1 MKHVCLCFNRKRHEK
16 LTTILEEYENETT
29 EDGTTA
35 PRSTSGQISKDES
48 RGDDY
53 CSNTQ
58 VFRNT
63 HTFPDKLEKKLRRKL
78 RNDKAHLAQT
88 NPRMDAQYAKIVVKN
103 REQVLEAKQ
112 PVVQPTL
119 STDWRIAAA
128 RRHSEGRI
136 ELDQL
141 QLLFPDFF
149 PHGVAM
155 EGNAA
160 YERTTVKRTDAFN
173 DGDPIVQSWLKLFG

>member
-29 EDGTTA
+29 AEGTTA

-48 RGDDY
+48 RGDDH
-53 CSNTQ
+53 SNTQ
-58 VFRNT
+58 VFCNT
-63 HTFPDKLEKKLRRKL
+63 HKKLRRKP

-119 STDWRIAAA
+119 STGWRIAAA

-149 PHGVAM
+149 PRGVAM